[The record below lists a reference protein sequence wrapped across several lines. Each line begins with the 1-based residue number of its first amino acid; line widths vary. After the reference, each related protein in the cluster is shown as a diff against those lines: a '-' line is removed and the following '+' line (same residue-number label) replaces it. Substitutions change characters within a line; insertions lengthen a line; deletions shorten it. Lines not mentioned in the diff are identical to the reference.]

1 MNKEFYNVVIL
12 IPSYQPDE
20 KLTKYVNELIDN
32 KFRKILIVNDGS
44 DEKCNKIF
52 DELKNKEE
60 CIVLEHEKNMGK
72 GKALK
77 TGFEYYINN
86 IDKTEFVGIVTADSD
101 GQHSVK
107 DTIKIAE
114 SIDKNKN
121 NKSIILGVRNFNK
134 KDVPFRSKFGNNM
147 TSFFLKVLYGA
158 KIQDTQ
164 TGLRGFTNQI
174 MEECLEIK
182 GDRYEYETNMLLY
195 AINKKIDITQIEI
208 ETIYIEDNKS
218 SHFNPIKDS
227 FKIYKLIFGNF
238 IKFSMSG
245 IISFII
251 DYLLFLLFANI
262 IFKGYDLKNLILVST
277 VLSRVIS
284 SAINFTLNKT
294 VVFNN
299 KGNEN
304 TILLIVKYYTLCI
317 VQMLLSAGIV
327 YGVCCF
333 VSLSKNIVK
342 IIIDLI
348 LFFVSYK
355 IQKEIIF
362 KKQEK

>member
-1 MNKEFYNVVIL
+1 
-12 IPSYQPDE
+12 
-20 KLTKYVNELIDN
+20 
-32 KFRKILIVNDGS
+32 
-44 DEKCNKIF
+44 
-52 DELKNKEE
+52 
-60 CIVLEHEKNMGK
+60 
-72 GKALK
+72 
-77 TGFEYYINN
+77 
-86 IDKTEFVGIVTADSD
+86 
-101 GQHSVK
+101 
-107 DTIKIAE
+107 
-114 SIDKNKN
+114 
-121 NKSIILGVRNFNK
+121 
-134 KDVPFRSKFGNNM
+134 M

-182 GDRYEYETNMLLY
+182 GNRYEYETNMLLY

-277 VLSRVIS
+277 VLSRIIS

-342 IIIDLI
+342 IIVDLI

-355 IQKEIIF
+355 IQKEMIF

>member
-1 MNKEFYNVVIL
+1 
-12 IPSYQPDE
+12 
-20 KLTKYVNELIDN
+20 
-32 KFRKILIVNDGS
+32 
-44 DEKCNKIF
+44 
-52 DELKNKEE
+52 
-60 CIVLEHEKNMGK
+60 
-72 GKALK
+72 
-77 TGFEYYINN
+77 
-86 IDKTEFVGIVTADSD
+86 
-101 GQHSVK
+101 
-107 DTIKIAE
+107 
-114 SIDKNKN
+114 
-121 NKSIILGVRNFNK
+121 
-134 KDVPFRSKFGNNM
+134 M

-182 GDRYEYETNMLLY
+182 GNRYEYETNMLLY

-277 VLSRVIS
+277 VLSRIIS

-342 IIIDLI
+342 IIVDLI

-362 KKQEK
+362 KKQEQ

>member
-1 MNKEFYNVVIL
+1 
-12 IPSYQPDE
+12 
-20 KLTKYVNELIDN
+20 
-32 KFRKILIVNDGS
+32 
-44 DEKCNKIF
+44 
-52 DELKNKEE
+52 
-60 CIVLEHEKNMGK
+60 
-72 GKALK
+72 
-77 TGFEYYINN
+77 
-86 IDKTEFVGIVTADSD
+86 
-101 GQHSVK
+101 
-107 DTIKIAE
+107 
-114 SIDKNKN
+114 
-121 NKSIILGVRNFNK
+121 
-134 KDVPFRSKFGNNM
+134 
-147 TSFFLKVLYGA
+147 
-158 KIQDTQ
+158 
-164 TGLRGFTNQI
+164 
-174 MEECLEIK
+174 
-182 GDRYEYETNMLLY
+182 MLLY

-277 VLSRVIS
+277 VLSRIIS

-342 IIIDLI
+342 IIVDLI

-362 KKQEK
+362 KKQEQ